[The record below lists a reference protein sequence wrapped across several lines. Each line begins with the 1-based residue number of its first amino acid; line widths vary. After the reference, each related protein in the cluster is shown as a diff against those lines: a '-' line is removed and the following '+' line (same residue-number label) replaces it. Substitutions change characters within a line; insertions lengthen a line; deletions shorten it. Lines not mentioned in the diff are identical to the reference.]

1 MKGLKIEQ
9 KQLNRLVE
17 KIQKGDEESFG
28 KIYDS
33 YVDSIY
39 RYVFLK
45 IGSKEKTEEIAQ
57 DVFLKFWRFVREKE
71 NKVKNVNAFLYT
83 IAKSL
88 IADYYR
94 AAEKREETVMLE
106 ETIITEADLV
116 AGESLDE
123 EIDIGLDMEKI
134 KAVLGELPQ
143 IYQDV
148 IIMKFM
154 DELNNDEIALALDKE
169 EGHIRVLAHRALKK
183 LRELLLKKNG

>member
-1 MKGLKIEQ
+1 MKGLKIDQ

-45 IGSKEKTEEIAQ
+45 IGSKEKTEEIVQ

-116 AGESLDE
+116 AGESLNE
-123 EIDIGLDMEKI
+123 EIDIGLDIEKI

-154 DELNNDEIALALDKE
+154 DELGNDEIALALDKE
-169 EGHIRVLAHRALKK
+169 EGHIRVLAHRALKQ